1 MRSKEAIKNTICSL
15 FSYLIIAIIGFVSQ
29 RIFLDA
35 LGNEYLGIHSLFSNI
50 MTMLGIIELGF
61 GSAVITNLYKPVAQ
75 DDYKLINKLLEFYR
89 RVYRGIAIIVFII
102 GLFIIPFVDKI
113 VGNTTLNINF
123 KFIFLFYLIDTVS
136 SYLLSYKRSII
147 YAYQKAYI
155 INLVHTLVVI
165 FMNILQIFIL
175 IYTGNYYIYLIIKV
189 VCRIIENMIINN
201 IANKKYSFINNKL
214 ENGLSKET
222 KEDILRKVKGLLF
235 HKIGTFIVCGTDNI
249 IISIL
254 PGLGIAWVGLYS
266 NYLLITNQ
274 LSSIISQIFSSVTA
288 SVGSLIV
295 EENYKKSYKIFK
307 AILFVNSWIY
317 TYASI
322 SLFFI
327 SKPFITLWIG
337 KEYLFEDYVVLA
349 LVINF
354 YLNGMRNSYTLFK
367 DAAGIFYEDR
377 MVPLVESVINLIISF
392 IAGYF
397 WGIIG
402 VFIGTICSNLV
413 LYIYSFPKYVYKGV
427 FKKSSS
433 SYLKE
438 LLYYFMLFIFIFIT
452 SYLVIENISFSNLF
466 IELIMKTII
475 SFIICNFSFFIIKRK
490 SEEFKYFYNI
500 AIKIIKK

>member
-1 MRSKEAIKNTICSL
+1 MRSKEAIKNTFCSL
-15 FSYLIIAIIGFVSQ
+15 ISYSIIVIIGFISQ
-29 RIFLDA
+29 RVFLNT
-35 LGNEYLGIHSLFSNI
+35 LGNEYLGIHSLFNNI
-50 MTMLGIIELGF
+50 MTMLAIVELGF
-61 GSAVITNLYKPVAQ
+61 GSAVITNLYKPVYEN
-75 DDYKLINKLLEFYR
+75 DYILINKLLTFYR
-89 RVYRGIAIIVFII
+89 KVYRYIAIIVFIL
-102 GLFIIPFVDKI
+102 GLFIMPFIDKI

-155 INLVHTLVVI
+155 INLVHIVVVI
-165 FMNILQIFIL
+165 FMNIIQVVIL
-175 IYTGNYYIYLIIKV
+175 IYTGNYYGYLIIKV
-189 VCRIIENMIINN
+189 VFRIIENIIINN
-201 IANKKYSFINNKL
+201 IANKKYSFINDKL
-214 ENGLSKET
+214 DGSLSIDI

-235 HKIGTFIVCGTDNI
+235 HKMGTFVVCGTDNI
-249 IISIL
+249 IISLL

-274 LSSIISQIFSSVTA
+274 LSSIIGQIFSSVTA

-295 EENYKKSYKIFK
+295 EENYEKSYKIFK
-307 AILFVNSWIY
+307 SILLVNSWIY

-337 KEYLFEDYVVLA
+337 KEYLFNDYIVLA

-377 MVPLVESVINLIISF
+377 MIPLFESVINLIISF

-402 VFIGTICSNLV
+402 VFIGTICSNFALF
-413 LYIYSFPKYVYKGV
+413 LYSFPKYVYKGI
-427 FKKSSS
+427 FKRSTST
-433 SYLKE
+433 YLKE
-438 LLYYFMLFIFIFIT
+438 LLYYFMLFILIFII
-452 SYLVIENISFSNLF
+452 SYLIIENINFSNLF
-466 IELIMKTII
+466 IELIIKTIF

-490 SEEFKYFYNI
+490 SSEFEYFYNI
-500 AIKIIKK
+500 LIKIIKK